1 MRGFEKNRIAIKPGI
16 KYNKIRLVEP
26 RKVNG
31 LGEVISVISGKGGT
45 GKTTLCAAIAT
56 CLAVEGKRVLCID
69 ADFGLRNLDIALGMS
84 DQSIVAFTDV
94 IHGYYSLSDASEHP
108 RFPGLFLLTAPVRE
122 NEDQISPD
130 DFGKLLEQAR
140 EAFDFCLIDAPAGIG
155 VGFRLATKFAD
166 RCLVISTPDP
176 AAMRDAARTA
186 ELLELDGKEEI
197 KLIVNRITP
206 RMFAKMD
213 LTVDDVMDE
222 VGLPLLGIVP
232 EDPKVVLSATFGNA
246 LILAAGGGAAEACL
260 RISRRLRGVPMPL
273 MKL

>member
-1 MRGFEKNRIAIKPGI
+1 M
-16 KYNKIRLVEP
+16 
-26 RKVNG
+26 NG

-69 ADFGLRNLDIALGMS
+69 ADFGLRNLDIALGMA

-94 IHGYYSLSDASEHP
+94 MHGYYTLSEASEHP
-108 RFPGLFLLTAPVRE
+108 RFDGLFLLTAPVRE
-122 NEDQISPD
+122 SEDQVRPE
-130 DFGKLLEQAR
+130 DFGELLEQAR
-140 EAFDFCLIDAPAGIG
+140 KEFDFILIDAPAGIG
-155 VGFRLATKFAD
+155 AGFRLATKYAD
-166 RCLVISTPDP
+166 RCLVISTADP
-176 AAMRDAARTA
+176 ASMRDAGRAA
-186 ELLELDGKEEI
+186 ELLTLDGKEEI
-197 KLIVNRITP
+197 RLIVNRVTP
-206 RMFAKMD
+206 SLFSKMD

-232 EDPKVVLSATFGNA
+232 EDAKVVLSAAFGSP